1 MKDNIFGKIIVGSK
15 EELKKSYKEFSNI
28 PIDLE
33 IQHEDILDYSHKY
46 MKTIAEPIEESA
58 LGTFDQ
64 RELRT
69 IKFEPTA
76 KKGWW
81 FNRVDLE
88 GQPPI
93 QISHKNAYALLESGV
108 NNIVLK
114 GKNNI
119 NYMRLIEHIIALK
132 LGTDIDNLMISVD
145 SNDPPLFE
153 KGSIELLEALEE
165 AERVETLNECK
176 YYTVKK
182 PVSAIWPN
190 GSFLIVTPPEDDI
203 YALKIDSAV
212 NFKNCIGQQRIKFPL
227 NEDNF
232 KVGAEARTNA
242 YIKHALLC
250 KTIGKLS
257 SKTRN
262 LGYNSKNVILFGKK
276 KYFNAPGLMYN
287 GKSLE
292 VIWHRAVLDLLAA
305 FALIDEGRFV
315 GHIISYKAGHR
326 EDIEFIKKLYT
337 NDLLKEVTD

>member
-1 MKDNIFGKIIVGSK
+1 MKDNIFGKIIVGNK
-15 EELKKSYKEFSNI
+15 EDLRKSYDEFSNI

-33 IQHEDILDYSHKY
+33 LQHEDILDYSHKY
-46 MKTIAEPIEESA
+46 MNTIAESVEVSA
-58 LGTFDQ
+58 PGTFDR
-64 RELRT
+64 REVRK
-69 IKFEPTA
+69 IKFEPTD

-81 FNRVDLE
+81 FNRTDLDL
-88 GQPPI
+88 PPV

-108 NNIVLK
+108 NNIVIK

-153 KGSIELLEALEE
+153 KGSIELIEALED
-165 AERVETLNECK
+165 AERVDTLHECK

-182 PVSAIWPN
+182 SVSAIWPN

-203 YALKIDSAV
+203 YALKIDCAV
-212 NFKNCIGQQRIKFPL
+212 NFNNCLAQQRIKFPV
-227 NEDNF
+227 NDDNF
-232 KVGAEARTNA
+232 KLGAEARTNA
-242 YIKHALLC
+242 YIKHAFLC
-250 KTIGKLS
+250 KTIGKFF

-262 LGYNSKNVILFGKK
+262 LGYNSKNVILYGKNR
-276 KYFNAPGLMYN
+276 YFNTPNLMYN

-292 VIWHRAVLDLLAA
+292 VVWHRAILDLLAA

-326 EDIEFIKKLYT
+326 EDVEFIKKLYT
-337 NDLLKEVTD
+337 NDLLVEVTD